1 MKLRPKLFLSIFLS
15 TMVLVTALA
24 IVIYTQVS
32 RTITEMVEEE
42 SQSVAELILET
53 ANVSYRINQDSVR
66 RYLDVA
72 GYFVQGRA
80 RLESEQRISLLAT
93 NQITGD
99 STERSVP
106 AMYVGDEMVT
116 GTFGLVD
123 LITDLTGATVTIF
136 QTIPEGLLRVST
148 SVRNR
153 QGQRA
158 TGTYIPTSSPV
169 YETVMAGRVYE
180 GRAFV
185 VDDWYISEYEPIR
198 GEDESIIGVLYVGV
212 PQTNI
217 DYLRG
222 AVEDVRIGDSGFA
235 YLLDGQGNMLIHP
248 DLEGEDVSDHPL
260 YSSIIAEQSGRVE
273 SVDRRSGA
281 TSGLAR
287 VDYFDYLDTM
297 DWIVGVATYD
307 VEVYSG
313 LRVILVELLVSL
325 LIILAADVALG
336 LFLGSYIARPVVRVT
351 EAMTNVADGTISS
364 ESITV
369 SSRDEVRDLAESMN
383 RMSAELRRIILDIQ
397 SGVGNITQGSEQL
410 STTSQTISQGASE
423 QASSV
428 QEVSASMEQMGS
440 NIQQNTD
447 NATQTDSITQAAAD
461 RATEGQEAVRK
472 TVGAMHEIAERITVI
487 EEIARN
493 TNLLALNAAIEAA
506 RAGEQGKGFAVV
518 AAEVRRLAE
527 RSQKA
532 AAEIGELSAE
542 SVSVAETAG
551 RLLEE
556 MVPEIKKSAE
566 LVQEIAAASKEQRA
580 GTRQVTGAIQQ
591 LDTVVQQNAS
601 ASEEMA
607 SMAEEL
613 SSQAQQLLESVSY
626 FRVEGSEERGRP
638 RGDQPSAP
646 RSRRSGATRDEGA
659 REETGITPAR
669 DDEFEVL

>member
-15 TMVLVTALA
+15 TMVLVAALA
-24 IVIYTQVS
+24 IVIYIQVS
-32 RTITEMVEEE
+32 RTITSMVEEE
-42 SQSVAELILET
+42 SRSVAELILET

-66 RYLDVA
+66 RYLEVA

-80 RLESEQRISLLAT
+80 RVEPEEEISLVAT

-99 STERSVP
+99 SVQQSVP
-106 AMYVGDEMVT
+106 TMYVGDEMVT

-153 QGQRA
+153 QGERA
-158 TGTYIPTSSPV
+158 TGTYIPTSSQV
-169 YETVMAGRVYE
+169 YEAVMAGRTYE

-198 GEDESIIGVLYVGV
+198 GENEQIIGVLYVGV

-217 DYLRG
+217 EYLRS
-222 AVEDVRIGDSGFA
+222 AVENVRIGDSGFA

-248 DLEGEDVSDHPL
+248 DLEGDDVSDHPL
-260 YSSIIAEQSGRVE
+260 YSRMMAEQHGRIE
-273 SVDRRSGA
+273 SVDRRAGA
-281 TSGLAR
+281 TSGLTR

-307 VEVYSG
+307 VEVYAG
-313 LRVILVELLVSL
+313 LRVVLIVLIVSLIVILV
-325 LIILAADVALG
+325 ADVALG
-336 LFLGSYIARPVVRVT
+336 LFLGSYIARPVSRVT
-351 EAMTNVADGTISS
+351 DAMTRVADGTLSS
-364 ESITV
+364 EQISV

-383 RMSAELRRIILDIQ
+383 RMRDELRRIILDIQ
-397 SGVGNITQGSEQL
+397 NGVGNITQGSEQL
-410 STTSQTISQGASE
+410 SSTSQTISQGASE

-428 QEVSASMEQMGS
+428 EEVSASMEEMGS

-447 NATQTDSITQAAAD
+447 NAMQTDSITQAAAD

-580 GTRQVTGAIQQ
+580 GTTQVTGAIQQ
-591 LDTVVQQNAS
+591 LDSVVQQNAS

-626 FRVEGSEERGRP
+626 FRVEGADRSSVTTADNAAAP
-638 RGDQPSAP
+638 AP
-646 RSRRSGATRDEGA
+646 RRAG